1 MYVGL
6 DRISQVLDHS
16 DEEGHFATAPHFS
29 YLDGKPKQ
37 LLVLDSTWDTLVYV
51 LEKAQKQRSTANKQQ
66 GKMSSLV
73 VLGFILFYEVGFIYF
88 GDWYE
93 LFACAL
99 AVMVAVLGI
108 FMLNNANEKLMNE
121 ILEEYEIRQLF
132 ERDGYHV
139 TVKRIR
145 AGWPCCPRPVSLL
158 FERRTKGG
166 GRQLGRRP
174 SLN

>member
-1 MYVGL
+1 MCVGL

-29 YLDGKPKQ
+29 YLDGKPRQ
-37 LLVLDSTWDTLVYV
+37 LLVLDSTWDALVCV
-51 LEKAQKQRSTANKQQ
+51 LEKAQKQRSTANTQ
-66 GKMSSLV
+66 GKMSSPV
-73 VLGFILFYEVGFIYF
+73 VMGFMHVICCVGFIYF
-88 GDWYE
+88 GVRLE
-93 LFACAL
+93 LHGCAL
-99 AVMVAVLGI
+99 AVMVAALGM
-108 FMLNNANEKLMNE
+108 FMVNNANEKLMNK
-121 ILEEYEIRQLF
+121 ILEECEIRRLF
-132 ERDGYHV
+132 ERDGCHV